1 MTQQTRATAAVVDFI
16 TQARVQDFPAEA
28 IATGKRCIIDGL
40 GVVLAGSTTAGSSI
54 IHEYVRAEAGKAESA
69 SGGSTVFA
77 KEPFRTTPSLAALAN
92 GASGHAMDWDDT
104 QLSTTPDRI
113 FGLLTHPTLP
123 PLCAALAVGE
133 RRRVSGTQFIE
144 AFLTGFEVECKI
156 AEAIHP
162 DHYKKGFHSSGTIG
176 TFGAMAATARLL
188 GLSPAATA
196 NAVAIAASM
205 ASGIRANFGTMTKPL
220 HVGRAT
226 QNGVIAADLAG
237 RGFTGAHEALDGPW
251 GFFQIFSFGSGFD
264 ADRIVGKLG
273 NPHTILS
280 PGVSIKPYPCGVLGH
295 PTMDAMRKLVIT
307 NDVQPEQIRAIRVRA
322 GSNILNP
329 LRYPVAQTELEAK
342 FSPAFMVSAIAL
354 RRKAGIHEFT
364 DEFVR
369 SEPAQKMMAK
379 VKTVLDPDIEAKGWE
394 KIRSTVEVDLE
405 DGRTL
410 VQDADERYRG
420 GPDHPFTREELHE
433 KFTDCASLVLS
444 VEGMADVISKVEHIE
459 QVTDIAALVRAL
471 GGAAAAR
478 TSGAAVETR

>member
-1 MTQQTRATAAVVDFI
+1 MTEQTRATAAVVDFI
-16 TQARVQDFPAEA
+16 THARWQDFPAEA
-28 IATGKRCIIDGL
+28 IALGKRCIIDGL
-40 GVVLAGSTTAGSSI
+40 GVVLAGSTTEGSKI
-54 IHEYVRAEAGKAESA
+54 IHDYVKGEGGQGEGGKTA
-69 SGGSTVFA
+69 TVFA
-77 KEPFRTTPSLAALAN
+77 TEPFRTSAASAAFAN

-133 RRRVSGTQFIE
+133 RRRATGQQFME

-156 AEAIHP
+156 AESIHP

-188 GLSPAATA
+188 GLSPEATA
-196 NAVAIAASM
+196 NAVSIAASL
-205 ASGIRANFGTMTKPL
+205 AAGIRANFGTMTKPL
-220 HVGRAT
+220 HVGRAA
-226 QNGVIAADLAG
+226 QNGVMAAELASH
-237 RGFTGAHEALDGPW
+237 GFTGSKDGLDGPW

-264 ADRIVGKLG
+264 ADRIIGKLG

-295 PTMDAMRKLVIT
+295 PTMDAMRTLVIT
-307 NDVQPEQIRAIRVRA
+307 HDVKPEQIKAIRVRA

-329 LRYPVAQTELEAK
+329 LRYGIAQTELEAK

-369 SEPAQKMMAK
+369 SEPTQQMMAK
-379 VKTVLDPDIEAKGWE
+379 VTKVLDPAIEAKGWE
-394 KIRSTVEVDLE
+394 KIRSTVEVDLV

-410 VQDADERYRG
+410 VQEADERYRG
-420 GPDHPFTREELHE
+420 GPDHPFTREDLLE

-444 VEGMADVISKVEHIE
+444 EQGMTDVISKVESIE
-459 QVTDIAALVRAL
+459 QVSDISALVRAL

-478 TSGAAVETR
+478 SSATAVETR